1 MSKPIN
7 TDEWSGKV
15 HSKAEANTDD
25 WSALTNQAYAVDT
38 KSLKLNKET
47 KDALSKKAMNIQ
59 RLKDE
64 LGGLVEKG
72 VITVEDAEKKV
83 ASAIKQEYI
92 ASTQSVKAKLERSG
106 FLKPL
111 MAGAVILGGYYIYK
125 KLIVL
130 K

>member
-111 MAGAVILGGYYIYK
+111 MAGAVILGGYYLYK

>member
-1 MSKPIN
+1 MSKLIN

-106 FLKPL
+106 FLKPS
-111 MAGAVILGGYYIYK
+111 MAGAVILGGYYLYK

>member
-1 MSKPIN
+1 M
-7 TDEWSGKV
+7 